1 MCLRLLEEIPNIL
14 ANPVGSLLNENEIEI
29 LNILGEC
36 FVNKPEIASLIGEL
50 GLESIFNPPDI
61 EYLQNQLLVGLFNLT
76 TIQLFED
83 VLNQT
88 DINLFARCIVEE
100 SDLGNYIEPTDILNE
115 ANFENLLYL
124 LGTNT
129 TQLQIVNCI
138 FQQPEIGTFLY
149 ETSVSSYFNQTF
161 LYIILDTTN
170 LGNLFNVNNINNFFM
185 TNSFGSLFN
194 QLMDDPNV
202 FETTFQDEFINQ
214 TYTTNLLSEIDII
227 SILNQ
232 IGECLTE
239 GIGTESLISL
249 LSQSITV
256 VEGESLCSGLDGC
269 PEGFIRVL
277 NQIGLRNN
285 NQLNSIGVDY
295 ILNDIGLG
303 TFLKHKGLDNS
314 LKKQNIIGLFRQTAP
329 TILNIPPAIEILLN
343 RTGLAIL
350 PQLVQQLNT
359 CRTKPPSYV
368 RLRTFHYSLYYFF
381 GLNQFLISLTPSCF
395 LEIRGNYNS

>member
-14 ANPVGSLLNENEIEI
+14 ANPVGSLLTENEIEI

-36 FVNKPEIASLIGEL
+36 FVNKPDIASLIGEL

-170 LGNLFNVNNINNFFM
+170 LGNLF
-185 TNSFGSLFN
+185 
-194 QLMDDPNV
+194 
-202 FETTFQDEFINQ
+202 
-214 TYTTNLLSEIDII
+214 Y
-227 SILNQ
+227 
-232 IGECLTE
+232 
-239 GIGTESLISL
+239 
-249 LSQSITV
+249 
-256 VEGESLCSGLDGC
+256 
-269 PEGFIRVL
+269 
-277 NQIGLRNN
+277 
-285 NQLNSIGVDY
+285 
-295 ILNDIGLG
+295 
-303 TFLKHKGLDNS
+303 
-314 LKKQNIIGLFRQTAP
+314 
-329 TILNIPPAIEILLN
+329 
-343 RTGLAIL
+343 
-350 PQLVQQLNT
+350 
-359 CRTKPPSYV
+359 
-368 RLRTFHYSLYYFF
+368 
-381 GLNQFLISLTPSCF
+381 
-395 LEIRGNYNS
+395 